1 MPDYAEKRI
10 REVEQRIYAKIRQR
24 IKDLGITR
32 NEVCSISG
40 ASYGSLTNIIYGKAK
55 NPGID
60 TLIRICWALGCGEG
74 WMFDE

>member
-10 REVEQRIYAKIRQR
+10 REVKSRLYERIRQR
-24 IKDLGITR
+24 MADLGLTR
-32 NEVCSISG
+32 NDVCTASGIS
-40 ASYGSLTNIIYGKAK
+40 YMTLNNILNGSAK

-60 TLIRICWALGCGEG
+60 TLIRICWALGCGEE